1 MHAAG
6 LIRLGLGAVYLLLLT
21 WALGRP
27 DLLPRPVGPNVAVAD
42 SPAAVAAP
50 DVTPPPPTPDAAGT
64 PAPALVIATDPTAS
78 TSASVEVATVEPTAA
93 AAMSPLFERV
103 AHFLLTDVAHRRA
116 DRARADPSYWHR
128 VDATLNEGR
137 VTVLLFGY
145 GETHE
150 PPLTERAFIGSYTL
164 VSYDKTT
171 GAVDLVSLTH
181 DIRAPEIERLL
192 QPRQQTPVGPI
203 KIDQAYSMGGFE
215 LMRQT
220 LEDATGLSVDA
231 AVAFDDAAIAGLV
244 DQVLGGLDVD
254 VPAAFTTNPF
264 YLGGK
269 KHPQG
274 SFPAGRQH
282 LSGMQVIQFIKTVPV
297 EATYDKR
304 LEHNA
309 RKHLVLSALM
319 DALKPT
325 GDPTQVA
332 RSVLFLNSAL
342 GDGTVAF
349 DFDARAMLGDTFGN
363 LLGGSDEHA
372 AQPHVA
378 RTIYVVDPAS
388 GDGSVEWVRANA
400 VINSIT
406 RRDVEEHRYGDL
418 AMEVPYHGNPY
429 APDLVTQYWSEVR
442 TLTRDRLASSPGR

>member
-6 LIRLGLGAVYLLLLT
+6 LIRLGVGAVYLLLLS

-27 DLLPRPVGPNVAVAD
+27 DLLPRPVGADVAAAD
-42 SPAAVAAP
+42 SPAAL
-50 DVTPPPPTPDAAGT
+50 
-64 PAPALVIATDPTAS
+64 PAPAPT
-78 TSASVEVATVEPTAA
+78 TSAPTPSEGVPIQPLEVATVEPTAA
-93 AAMSPLFERV
+93 AAASPLFERV
-103 AHFLLTDVAHRRA
+103 AHYLITDAAHRRTE
-116 DRARADPSYWHR
+116 RARADPWYWHR
-128 VDATLNEGR
+128 VDASLNDGR
-137 VTVLLFGY
+137 ITVLLFGY

-164 VSYDKTT
+164 VSYDKAT

-181 DIRAPEIERLL
+181 DIRAPEIERVL
-192 QPRQQTPVGPI
+192 QPRQSTPVGPI
-203 KIDQAYSMGGFE
+203 KIDQAYAMGGFD

-231 AVAFDDAAIAGLV
+231 AVAFDDVAIAGLV

-264 YLGGK
+264 YMGGK
-269 KHPQG
+269 KYPQG

-319 DALKPT
+319 DALKPS

-332 RSVLFLNSAL
+332 RSVLFLNSTVN
-342 GDGTVAF
+342 DGTVAF

-363 LLGGSDEHA
+363 LLGGGDDHA
-372 AQPHVA
+372 ARPHVA

-406 RRDVEEHRYGDL
+406 RRDVDEHRYGDL

-429 APDLVTQYWSEVR
+429 APDLITQYWFEVR
-442 TLTRDRLASSPGR
+442 QLTHDRLTAPTR